1 MENDKIYDMIEELL
15 TIDLRHMDEEEKRE
29 TEYLINDIVI
39 SLEELAAKLGKDSDV
54 SYRRHKKKNKECIN
68 IKQSLLGL

>member
-1 MENDKIYDMIEELL
+1 METDKIYDVIEELL
-15 TIDLRHMDEEEKRE
+15 AIDLRHLDEDERYE

-54 SYRRHKKKNKECIN
+54 SI
-68 IKQSLLGL
+68 

>member
-1 MENDKIYDMIEELL
+1 MEKDKIYQMIEDLL
-15 TIDLRHMDEEEKRE
+15 AIDLRHLDEDERFE

-54 SYRRHKKKNKECIN
+54 SI
-68 IKQSLLGL
+68 

>member
-1 MENDKIYDMIEELL
+1 MEKDKIYEMIEELL
-15 TIDLRHMDEEEKRE
+15 AIDLRHLDEEERFE

-54 SYRRHKKKNKECIN
+54 SI
-68 IKQSLLGL
+68 

>member
-1 MENDKIYDMIEELL
+1 MEKDKIYEMIEELL
-15 TIDLRHMDEEEKRE
+15 AIDLRHLDEDERFE

-54 SYRRHKKKNKECIN
+54 SI
-68 IKQSLLGL
+68 

>member
-1 MENDKIYDMIEELL
+1 MEKDKLYEMIEELL
-15 TIDLRHMDEEEKRE
+15 AIDLRHLDEDERFE

-54 SYRRHKKKNKECIN
+54 SI
-68 IKQSLLGL
+68 

>member
-1 MENDKIYDMIEELL
+1 MEKDKIYQMIEDLL
-15 TIDLRHMDEEEKRE
+15 AIDLRHLDEEERFE

-54 SYRRHKKKNKECIN
+54 SI
-68 IKQSLLGL
+68 

>member
-1 MENDKIYDMIEELL
+1 MSTAMENDKIYDMIEELL

-54 SYRRHKKKNKECIN
+54 SV
-68 IKQSLLGL
+68 

>member
-1 MENDKIYDMIEELL
+1 MEKDKIYDMIEELL
-15 TIDLRHMDEEEKRE
+15 AIDLRHLDEEERFE

-54 SYRRHKKKNKECIN
+54 SI
-68 IKQSLLGL
+68 

>member
-1 MENDKIYDMIEELL
+1 MEKDKIYEMIEDLL
-15 TIDLRHMDEEEKRE
+15 AIDLRQLDEDERFE

-54 SYRRHKKKNKECIN
+54 SI
-68 IKQSLLGL
+68 

>member
-1 MENDKIYDMIEELL
+1 MEKDKIYQMIEELL
-15 TIDLRHMDEEEKRE
+15 AIDLRHLDEDERFE

-54 SYRRHKKKNKECIN
+54 SI
-68 IKQSLLGL
+68 

>member
-1 MENDKIYDMIEELL
+1 MEKDKIYEMIEELL
-15 TIDLRHMDEEEKRE
+15 AIDLRHIDEDERFE

-54 SYRRHKKKNKECIN
+54 SI
-68 IKQSLLGL
+68 

>member
-39 SLEELAAKLGKDSDV
+39 SLEELAEKLGKDFDV
-54 SYRRHKKKNKECIN
+54 SV
-68 IKQSLLGL
+68 

>member
-1 MENDKIYDMIEELL
+1 
-15 TIDLRHMDEEEKRE
+15 MDEEEKRE

-54 SYRRHKKKNKECIN
+54 SI
-68 IKQSLLGL
+68 

>member
-1 MENDKIYDMIEELL
+1 MEKDKIYEMIEDLL
-15 TIDLRHMDEEEKRE
+15 AIDLRHLDEDERFE

-54 SYRRHKKKNKECIN
+54 SI
-68 IKQSLLGL
+68 

>member
-1 MENDKIYDMIEELL
+1 MEKDKIYEMIEELL
-15 TIDLRHMDEEEKRE
+15 AIDLRHLDEDERLE

-54 SYRRHKKKNKECIN
+54 SI
-68 IKQSLLGL
+68 